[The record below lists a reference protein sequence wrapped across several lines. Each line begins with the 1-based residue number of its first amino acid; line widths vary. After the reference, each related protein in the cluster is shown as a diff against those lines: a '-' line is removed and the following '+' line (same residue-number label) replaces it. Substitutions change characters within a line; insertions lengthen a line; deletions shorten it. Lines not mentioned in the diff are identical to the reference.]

1 MNNVYCPLCKI
12 KGILNEMEKD
22 YISDK
27 YDYKC
32 DECESEYNEKELI
45 YEQ

>member
-12 KGILNEMEKD
+12 HGVLNEMEKD

-32 DECESEYNEKELI
+32 YECESEYNEKELI
-45 YEQ
+45 YE